1 MGSNF
6 TIDRL
11 LQKLTDGAVK
21 RWQEKFTAEIL
32 EECGGMCVLVCRDC
46 DEFFSAKY
54 LAQISKTH
62 SASCKGKQKQQQ
74 GSSSMHAAQDDAL
87 DTPSPEQ
94 EAQNW

>member
-1 MGSNF
+1 MGSNL

-21 RWQEKFTAEIL
+21 RWQEKFTV

-46 DEFFSAKY
+46 DEFFSANY
-54 LAQISKTH
+54 PAQISKTH

-74 GSSSMHAAQDDAL
+74 GSSSMHAAQDDSL
-87 DTPSPEQ
+87 DAPSPEQ
-94 EAQNW
+94 ELLA